1 MTAKLGGVW
10 DSLLGDGMRWWI
22 TANSDSHKW
31 FDDRQDVDGSAF
43 NTQGYVTPTGPTN
56 FFTQQVYGDFRPG
69 QYSRTYVLAAAQT
82 YAAVMAALRGGR
94 VFVVQGD
101 LIDRLK
107 FTATSGSANAGMGDT
122 LAAARGANV
131 SVEIKVRVPSAP
143 NNNGDR
149 PDINHVDLIAGNITG
164 DLLSGRPSRGP
175 DNQSNPTT
183 RVARAFDRLSPSS
196 QDDNGAV
203 YTLTYT
209 FENVRDDFYIHL
221 RGTNTNDRGATP
233 SMDADQRGQTGP
245 AASPWDD
252 LWFYAN
258 PIFVRVQQ

>member
-1 MTAKLGGVW
+1 M
-10 DSLLGDGMRWWI
+10 
-22 TANSDSHKW
+22 
-31 FDDRQDVDGSAF
+31 
-43 NTQGYVTPTGPTN
+43 
-56 FFTQQVYGDFRPG
+56 
-69 QYSRTYVLAAAQT
+69 
-82 YAAVMAALRGGR
+82 
-94 VFVVQGD
+94 
-101 LIDRLK
+101 
-107 FTATSGSANAGMGDT
+107 
-122 LAAARGANV
+122 
-131 SVEIKVRVPSAP
+131 
-143 NNNGDR
+143 
-149 PDINHVDLIAGNITG
+149 
-164 DLLSGRPSRGP
+164 SGRPSRGP

-209 FENVRDDFYIHL
+209 FENVRDDFYIRL